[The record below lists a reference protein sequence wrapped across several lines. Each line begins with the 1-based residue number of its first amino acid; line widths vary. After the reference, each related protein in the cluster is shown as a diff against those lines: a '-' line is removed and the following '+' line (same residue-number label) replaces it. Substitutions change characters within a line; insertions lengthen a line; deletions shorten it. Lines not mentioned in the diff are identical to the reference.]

1 LIASRWN
8 QLPKGKV
15 SPAIATA
22 VGIEDGSFV
31 MTSWR
36 GVQTSPATF
45 QCTYNHMFSA
55 NIVCTQQ
62 SSIKGA
68 LSAVF
73 LLSLAVYYIFTDN
86 HEIFSGN
93 SRKLSLKSPNSKH
106 KGIEPR
112 PSSFQ

>member
-1 LIASRWN
+1 MDLIISNESLAGAQQIPMFFIQIIDTRWN

-55 NIVCTQQ
+55 NIVCPQQ
-62 SSIKGA
+62 I
-68 LSAVF
+68 
-73 LLSLAVYYIFTDN
+73 
-86 HEIFSGN
+86 
-93 SRKLSLKSPNSKH
+93 
-106 KGIEPR
+106 
-112 PSSFQ
+112 